1 MSTEVAVKGADINHM
16 VGFTVG
22 KEEFGVDIM
31 KVREIIRMVD
41 ITLIPNAP
49 GFVEGIISLRGL
61 VIHFKKRFCIGV
73 EGECKEGDRRIV
85 VVVIRDRTIGLIVDK
100 VTHVVKLDAGQIS
113 PPPELLKEDNQDYIG
128 GIGQVGEKL
137 LIILNAEELVGK
149 EELVAELRGRQLH
162 GRGETGGRDSG
173 DCALP
178 DGGRG
183 H

>member
-61 VIHFKKRFCIGV
+61 VIPVIDFKKRFCIGD

-128 GIGQVGEKL
+128 GIGQVGDKL

-149 EELVAELRGRQLH
+149 KELVEIDQA
-162 GRGETGGRDSG
+162 
-173 DCALP
+173 A
-178 DGGRG
+178 
-183 H
+183 